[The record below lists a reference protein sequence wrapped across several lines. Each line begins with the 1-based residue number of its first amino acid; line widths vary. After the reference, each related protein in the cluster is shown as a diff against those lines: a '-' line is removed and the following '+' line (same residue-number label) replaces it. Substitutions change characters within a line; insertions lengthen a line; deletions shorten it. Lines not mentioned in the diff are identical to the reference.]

1 MTDDHLPLT
10 PEELKAALRAIK
22 QEFHSVDAKWR
33 SSHEGM
39 ERYIAAI
46 HREAKLSRRLADLKL
61 PLDQEQLLFS
71 LLTLPPEGIDLLREL
86 LKQEH

>member
-1 MTDDHLPLT
+1 MTQDT
-10 PEELKAALRAIK
+10 
-22 QEFHSVDAKWR
+22 
-33 SSHEGM
+33 SHEGM

-46 HREAKLSRRLADLKL
+46 HREAKLSRKLADMKL
-61 PLDQEQLLFS
+61 PLDQEQVLFT